1 MPAADFIRYCT
12 ACDEAR
18 AALAAAAPTEEARAA
33 VLREHPRR
41 LATKTDIAGQPVCA
55 PCLAALS
62 ERRRAS
68 FHPPARDSEQT
79 K

>member
-12 ACDEAR
+12 ACDETR
-18 AALAAAAPTEEARAA
+18 AALAAAAPNEEARAA
-33 VLREHPRR
+33 VLREHPRHM
-41 LATKTDIAGQPVCA
+41 ATKTDIAGQPVCA
-55 PCLAALS
+55 RCLEILS

-68 FHPPARDSEQT
+68 FHPPARENEQS

>member
-1 MPAADFIRYCT
+1 MPAVDFIRYCT

-18 AALAAAAPTEEARAA
+18 DALAAAAPSAEARQEI
-33 VLREHPRR
+33 LREHPRHM
-41 LATKTDIAGQPVCA
+41 ATKTDIAGNPVCA
-55 PCLAALS
+55 RCLEVLS

-68 FHPPARDSEQT
+68 FHPPPP